1 MITRTLS
8 LVLLLASGFFAY
20 GQKAVTFNE
29 AKAQGL
35 SSAHLDSLYA
45 SGLSSDP
52 TLGVFKN
59 NQAEYIKSY
68 QNLLQDLGKY
78 LKKNNFDWVKPVKG
92 FNRIYF
98 DKSGK
103 IDYFLY
109 SFHPDQLT
117 ANQENRFGELLAGFI
132 VEYRFQLSADK
143 NFSQCSAV
151 TYMPI
156 DK

>member
-1 MITRTLS
+1 MKTLLS
-8 LVLLLASGFFAY
+8 LLLLLSSVFFSY
-20 GQKAVTFNE
+20 GQKALTFNE
-29 AKAQGL
+29 AKEQSL

-45 SGLSSDP
+45 SGINSDT

-59 NQAEYIKSY
+59 EQEEYIKSY

-78 LKKNNFDWVKPVKG
+78 LKKNNFDWDKPVKG

-109 SFHPDQLT
+109 NFGPDQLT
-117 ANQENRFGELLAGFI
+117 IKQENRFGELLNGFI
-132 VEYRFQLSADK
+132 LEYRFQLSADK
-143 NFSQCSAV
+143 NFSQCSRV

-156 DK
+156 GK

>member
-1 MITRTLS
+1 MRILLS
-8 LVLLLASGFFAY
+8 LLLLLTSVFFTY
-20 GQKAVTFNE
+20 GQKALTFNE
-29 AKAQGL
+29 AKEQGL
-35 SSAHLDSLYA
+35 SSARLDSLYA
-45 SGLSSDP
+45 SGLSSDT

-59 NQAEYIKSY
+59 TQGEYIKSY

-78 LKKNNFDWVKPVKG
+78 LKKNNFDWEKPVKG
-92 FNRIYF
+92 FNRIFF

-117 ANQENRFGELLAGFI
+117 AAQEKRFGELLAGFI
-132 VEYRFQLSADK
+132 LEYRFQLSADK
-143 NFSQCSAV
+143 NFAQCSNV

-156 DK
+156 GK